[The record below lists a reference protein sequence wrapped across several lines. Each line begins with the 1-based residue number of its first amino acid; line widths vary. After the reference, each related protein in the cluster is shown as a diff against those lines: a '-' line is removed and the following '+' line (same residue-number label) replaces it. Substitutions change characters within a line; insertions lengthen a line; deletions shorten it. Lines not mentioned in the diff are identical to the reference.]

1 MEWALIIP
9 KTLSAGI
16 DFHFLRLCNGSCN
29 TADPKSRYLV
39 ISLHGSRRDE
49 LKIARHWPWTWR
61 RSEKW
66 QRGML
71 CGRLL
76 CGRGST
82 RGQSSTRDRSWSSWA
97 RTHNLFSPPP
107 PFFLPLFIF
116 FFLNFF
122 PLKIWE
128 MLARRAAVSK
138 TSAFPLSAARKRN
151 YSKGCSILKLF
162 KLNALLGSFLSSS
175 RIPPPRCFPNV

>member
-66 QRGML
+66 QRGMFG
-71 CGRLL
+71 GRLL

-82 RGQSSTRDRSWSSWA
+82 RGQSSTRDCSWSSWCHGP
-97 RTHNLFSPPP
+97 TTLCQTLSPPP
-107 PFFLPLFIF
+107 FPSPLY
-116 FFLNFF
+116 FF
-122 PLKIWE
+122 PLKIGE
-128 MLARRAAVSK
+128 MLARRAADSK
-138 TSAFPLSAARKRN
+138 TLAFPSSAAWKWN
-151 YSKGCSILKLF
+151 YLKGCSIVKD
-162 KLNALLGSFLSSS
+162 
-175 RIPPPRCFPNV
+175 PPDWMHC